1 MKERFLG
8 FVAAMVPGLLSRY
21 ERTCANTIVSSGYQ
35 TATEKSVARIRERHG
50 FTEGAM
56 REQRVEG
63 GGFIAGVKI
72 VSDGI
77 GQLALPL

>member
-1 MKERFLG
+1 
-8 FVAAMVPGLLSRY
+8 
-21 ERTCANTIVSSGYQ
+21 
-35 TATEKSVARIRERHG
+35 
-50 FTEGAM
+50 M